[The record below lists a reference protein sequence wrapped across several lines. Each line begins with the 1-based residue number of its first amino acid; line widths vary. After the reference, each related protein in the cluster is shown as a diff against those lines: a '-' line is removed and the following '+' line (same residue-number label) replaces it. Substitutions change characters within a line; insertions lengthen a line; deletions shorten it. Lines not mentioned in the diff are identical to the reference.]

1 VLGLLRA
8 RNVLNPKEVLL
19 VLVTHLSHLGLNLPG
34 FRLELVDMGSK
45 LAQARLAANHVEI
58 LSFWIEDLITF

>member
-1 VLGLLRA
+1 MLI
-8 RNVLNPKEVLL
+8 
-19 VLVTHLSHLGLNLPG
+19 THLSHLGLNLPG
-34 FRLELVDMGSK
+34 FCLELVDVGGK